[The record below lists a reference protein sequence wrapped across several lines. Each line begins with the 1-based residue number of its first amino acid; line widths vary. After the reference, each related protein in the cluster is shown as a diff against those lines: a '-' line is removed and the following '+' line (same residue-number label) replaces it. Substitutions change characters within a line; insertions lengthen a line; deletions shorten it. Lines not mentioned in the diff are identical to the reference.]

1 MLLQGRTTNVAAPV
15 VGDQAATFGALTLSQ
30 RGDYEPVNSGGAI
43 TSLTIDTV
51 VSGTTGH
58 FEANSGRVRVA
69 AAGVGNLTGTYV
81 LDCTATNASGSD
93 AFRLTITID
102 ASAYSISP
110 YNDGLTN
117 VLAVSEATLSG
128 KTIKLRP
135 GDYTGSSVTH
145 FGKHRYSS
153 PTTFTAHD
161 QNNKPL
167 LNGWVFGG
175 SSGTPGNC
183 TLSYLQFF
191 KSYATLSN
199 NIVIVGVT
207 VAASNITI
215 DHCNFYSDLVP
226 ARSGGTMSQFRF
238 FIGIGKNGSTNLTV
252 TNCCF
257 SYGCHAISFFGVGL
271 VVTGNRQHHCWGDFI
286 NMTTQSDGST
296 TSDILIE
303 NNCQHDFIS
312 NVNTV
317 HPDFLQCFA
326 YNELVAGQI
335 NDVIVRGNVVFPG
348 FEGMNATAPITG
360 TAMQGLLMQT
370 AGATVT
376 YSDHVIEGNVLYLNT
391 LHGISYEG
399 ELFGTCLIRNNTLMR
414 PWPSVQDEAHGFQ
427 NYATPTI
434 RLNIDGTATVTIENN
449 AAEDIV
455 LVTGSATQTNN
466 NTGLS
471 RTNISTY
478 TARLQGAVFNPTT
491 RDEALAD
498 ARIKVGG
505 ALETATP
512 DIGAVGTTTANGFYD
527 FTTFTDPC
535 G

>member
-1 MLLQGRTTNVAAPV
+1 MLIQGRATNATAPV
-15 VGDQAATFGALTLSQ
+15 VGDQSTTFGALTLSQ
-30 RGDYEPVNSGGAI
+30 RGDYEPINSGAAI

-51 VSGTTGH
+51 VSGTAGH

-69 AAGVGNLTGTYV
+69 AAGVGNLSGTYV
-81 LDCTATNASGSD
+81 LDCTATNAQGSD
-93 AFRLTITID
+93 TFRLTIAID
-102 ASAYSISP
+102 ANTYSVSP
-110 YNDGLTN
+110 FNDGLTN
-117 VLAVSEATLSG
+117 VLTVSEATLAG

-135 GDYTGSSVTH
+135 GDYTGSAVNH
-145 FGKHRYSS
+145 FNKHRYGSI
-153 PTTFTAHD
+153 TTFTAHNQSD
-161 QNNKPL
+161 KPL
-167 LNGWVFGG
+167 LAGWSFAAN
-175 SSGTPGNC
+175 SGTPGNC
-183 TLSYLQFF
+183 TLSYLEFF

-199 NIVIVGVT
+199 NIVIVGNT
-207 VAASNITI
+207 NAAANVTI
-215 DHCNFYSDLVP
+215 DHCEFRSDLVA

-238 FIGIGKNGSTNLTV
+238 FIGIGKNGTDNIEI

-257 SYGCHAISFFGVGL
+257 SYGCHAISFYGTNL
-271 VVTGNRQHHCWGDFI
+271 TVTGCRQHHCWGDFI
-286 NMTTQSDGST
+286 NITTQSDAAD

-303 NNCQHDFIS
+303 NNCQHDYIS
-312 NVNTV
+312 DVNDV
-317 HPDFLQCFA
+317 HPDFIQCFA
-326 YNELVAGQI
+326 FNEAVAGEI
-335 NDVIVRGNVVFPG
+335 NNLTVRGNVVFPG
-348 FEGMNATAPITG
+348 YEGMNATSPATG
-360 TAMQGLLMQT
+360 TAMQGMLMQT

-376 YSDHVIEGNVLYLNT
+376 YSDHTVEGNVFCLNT

-399 ELFGTCLIRNNTLMR
+399 ELFGTCLIRNNTLYR

-471 RTNISTY
+471 RSNISTY
-478 TARLQGAVFNPTT
+478 TARLQGTTFNPTT
-491 RDEALAD
+491 RDECLAD

-527 FTTFTDPC
+527 FTAFIDPC